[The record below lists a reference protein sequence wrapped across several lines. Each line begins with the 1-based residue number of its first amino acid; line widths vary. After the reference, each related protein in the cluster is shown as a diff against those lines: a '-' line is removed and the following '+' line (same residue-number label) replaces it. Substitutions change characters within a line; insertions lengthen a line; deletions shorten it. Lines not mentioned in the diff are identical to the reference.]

1 MPSPETLNTK
11 VVVNELIFLLV
22 SHTTY
27 SDARFDSYRI
37 LKSGQGVEDFLDRL
51 GIPMNDQILRVE
63 DT

>member
-11 VVVNELIFLLV
+11 VVANELIFLLV

-37 LKSGQGVEDFLDRL
+37 LKSGQGAEDFLDRL

-63 DT
+63 DI